1 MKAKTK
7 GVGKGKFTR
16 KRKIAIA
23 ATITIMATIIII
35 SALNQQT
42 KKETNPP
49 KQDPNKYFLF
59 LNAEAQGQKI
69 HNSTTALK
77 IEYLQFNLT
86 PIGGDAHD
94 VVIFAD
100 GMINPNDYW
109 YQEIKNGTTQ
119 SIGIQWPV
127 DSPIVAKKQP
137 DCTYLIEIK
146 IYSRETWKDK
156 HVFKMRIDEE
166 IGNYVFLKEE

>member
-7 GVGKGKFTR
+7 GVRKGKFTR

-69 HNSTTALK
+69 QGSATALK

-94 VVIFAD
+94 VVIFAE
-100 GMINPNDYW
+100 GMTDPNNYW

-119 SIGIQWPV
+119 PIAIQFGN
-127 DSPIVAKKQP
+127 PIRVIKQP
-137 DCTYLIEIK
+137 DGTYLIEIE
-146 IYSRETWKDK
+146 IYSRETWRDK
-156 HVFKMRIDEE
+156 HIFKMRIDEE
-166 IGNYVFLKEE
+166 IGTFVFLKEE

>member
-59 LNAEAQGQKI
+59 LNAEAQGQKLSS
-69 HNSTTALK
+69 STIALK
-77 IEYLQFNLT
+77 IEYLQFNLK

-94 VVIFAD
+94 VVIFAE
-100 GMINPNDYW
+100 GMTNPNNYW

-119 SIGIQWPV
+119 PIAIQFGN
-127 DSPIVAKKQP
+127 PIVAKKQP
-137 DCTYLIEIK
+137 DGTYLIEIE
-146 IYSRETWKDK
+146 IYSRETWRDK
-156 HVFKMRIDEE
+156 HVFKMGIDEE
-166 IGNYVFLKEE
+166 KGNYVFLKEE